1 MPKKTIF
8 SGFFKRAEAFR
19 GLPMF
24 SKVTSFDPCGS
35 LSAMIVRASSE
46 VTRCIVKFSM
56 NRLSGSII
64 EGHPTAESP
73 TSDHCFK
80 SRHEKCF
87 CNIRKT
93 IFDSHSTVH
102 TVKCPFTLSAIDSR
116 WKRLA
121 IKKRKSW
128 LRFEKLRLE
137 YGSEKLIRNDSN
149 SFGSRSSF
157 ASACDSAPHS
167 GSDRSADLIR
177 LAQFMAPLAVPSLY
191 PAADSDLS
199 AGRAVGLLRPT
210 FLHAHRAVHGRSC
223 LTLPQRARP
232 RIVKIEDRTIFLQV
246 RNKRYGSP
254 FKIIEVRVLCHL
266 IFVSRRKSSQFPTK
280 FLPTFFGVS
289 PQTGSFKR
297 RVWTV

>member
-210 FLHAHRAVHGRSC
+210 FFARASCCTWKKLFDAAAACSPPNCKNRRPYDFSSGEKQAIWFTVQNHR
-223 LTLPQRARP
+223 
-232 RIVKIEDRTIFLQV
+232 
-246 RNKRYGSP
+246 SP
-254 FKIIEVRVLCHL
+254 SALSPDLC
-266 IFVSRRKSSQFPTK
+266 FQKKVQPVSH
-280 FLPTFFGVS
+280 
-289 PQTGSFKR
+289 
-297 RVWTV
+297 